1 MPNLGLKLSLDGF
14 HVPSSTAESLLKLT
28 SAQFKFD
35 QVGPTCS
42 CKIMQTLTMKKNEKT
57 SEKMKKI
64 MKHIEKN
71 KEQS

>member
-42 CKIMQTLTMKKNEKT
+42 CKIMKNINNEKNEKT

>member
-14 HVPSSTAESLLKLT
+14 HVPPSTAESLLKLT

-42 CKIMQTLTMKKNEKT
+42 CKIMKNINNEKNEKT
-57 SEKMKKI
+57 SGK
-64 MKHIEKN
+64 
-71 KEQS
+71 

>member
-42 CKIMQTLTMKKNEKT
+42 CKIMKNINNEKNEKNIEKMKKNET
-57 SEKMKKI
+57 
-64 MKHIEKN
+64 H
-71 KEQS
+71 

>member
-1 MPNLGLKLSLDGF
+1 MPNLGLTLSLDGF

-42 CKIMQTLTMKKNEKT
+42 CKIMKNINNEKNEKT
-57 SEKMKKI
+57 SKK
-64 MKHIEKN
+64 
-71 KEQS
+71 